1 MRGTL
6 LEADAG
12 YVLMCFSR
20 TEENCLEL
28 HVSEGPRL
36 KNYEEIPYSGK

>member
-20 TEENCLEL
+20 TELCLEL